1 MATVVSDVSRTGLT
15 GDPPMFQRLFQASC
29 VAALAGTVAAV
40 SGIAPAAA
48 QGMGGEVDW
57 TGPYAGVEFGQS
69 IADMSSGD
77 DGKGTAVGVQGG
89 YRHDFGSF
97 VLGGEAQYDWT
108 DLDVGDGQGSVDGLG
123 QLKVDAG
130 YDVGPWLF
138 YGTLGASYAR
148 AEFEGDDYDEWG
160 WLGGVGADYLVTDR
174 FAIGAEVL
182 HHGFGELGDTGRDFD
197 ATTVEAGVTFR
208 F

>member
-1 MATVVSDVSRTGLT
+1 MPVL
-15 GDPPMFQRLFQASC
+15 QRFIIAIAASTC
-29 VAALAGTVAAV
+29 VAAPA
-40 SGIAPAAA
+40 IA
-48 QGMGGEVDW
+48 QDVDW
-57 TGPYAGVEFGQS
+57 SGPYAGFEFGQS
-69 IADMSSGD
+69 IADMGKGD
-77 DGKGTAVGVQGG
+77 DGNGTAFGLQAG
-89 YRHDFGSF
+89 YRRDFGGF
-97 VLGGEAQYDWT
+97 ILGGEAQYDWT
-108 DLDVGDGQGSVDGLG
+108 DLELGDGAGSVDSLA

-130 YDVGPWLF
+130 YDVGPWMF

-148 AEFEGDDYDEWG
+148 AELDGDDYDEWG

-174 FAIGAEVL
+174 VTIGAEVL